1 MDRLPSAKFRKT
13 YPTLTESVA
22 VTALGRVIGHYVP
35 ISVAIDDRF
44 LAGLRPGEPAS
55 WDALAP
61 RAARNTTKTQQGER
75 DAILRKINRGG

>member
-1 MDRLPSAKFRKT
+1 MKTMNSAEFRKT
-13 YPTLTESVA
+13 YPRLEEPIA

-44 LAGLRPGEPAS
+44 VAGLRPGEPAS
-55 WDALAP
+55 WDAFAP
-61 RAARNTTKTQQGER
+61 TATQGQKAR